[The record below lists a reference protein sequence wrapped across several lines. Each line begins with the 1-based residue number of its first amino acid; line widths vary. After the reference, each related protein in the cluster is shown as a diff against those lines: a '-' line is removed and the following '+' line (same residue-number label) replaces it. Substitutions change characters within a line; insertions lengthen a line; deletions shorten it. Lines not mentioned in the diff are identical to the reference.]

1 MFERIKNY
9 LKKMK
14 LNWRIHRKVE
24 LVRRL
29 EDKINDVDGEIMFRV
44 KNFIDIG
51 ENIFVRYFWDY
62 SFQIYMN
69 SSNSDG
75 EFSNASI
82 ELFNYHGLTK
92 SYYGKLVIKNL
103 DSTIDDLK
111 RRLREKEDML
121 QTIRHKTETEL
132 DALLTEVEKFSI
144 K

>member
-1 MFERIKNY
+1 MFEKIKKY
-9 LKKMK
+9 IYKTKM
-14 LNWRIHRKVE
+14 NWRIHRKVE
-24 LVRRL
+24 IIRRL

>member
-1 MFERIKNY
+1 MFERIKTY
-9 LKKMK
+9 IKKMK
-14 LNWRIHRKVE
+14 LNWIIHRKVE

-75 EFSNASI
+75 GFSNASI